1 MSALTDRLET
11 MLAAGEDSALL
22 RFSLGNAYLASDPA
36 RAAEHLQRA
45 VEIDPAYSAAWK
57 ILGKALDGAGQSDAA
72 ISVFEQGIEVAEQ
85 KGDKQ
90 AAREMQV
97 FLKRLLKNRA
107 PD

>member
-1 MSALTDRLET
+1 MSALTERLEA

-22 RFSLGNAYLASDPA
+22 RFSLGNAWLAGDPE

-45 VEIDPAYSAAWK
+45 VEIDPGYSAAWK
-57 ILGKALDGAGQSDAA
+57 ILGKALDAAGEPDAA
-72 ISVFEQGIEVAEQ
+72 ISTYEQGIAVAER

-97 FLKRLLKNRA
+97 FLKRLLKNRGSG
-107 PD
+107 